1 MPFQP
6 QSARRA
12 PAFTLVELLVVIAII
27 GILAAILFP
36 VFARARENARRAS
49 CQSNAKQILLGMMQY
64 TQDYDEHLPL
74 QSFVENVPGAPFGAG
89 NVGENVLWNQTV
101 QPYLKSIQIFQCPS
115 SSVPIDTVDVWPDPN
130 PVGYIKP
137 FHTDYL
143 ATNALLYVGSSLS
156 IIQSP
161 STTVLLADGAK
172 RASKTP
178 PYVTDIDKDLTWVLV
193 DPTTDHNGSL
203 GTVSVALGG
212 VSVAAPNARHLNTV
226 VVGFVDGH
234 VKAMRTEKFYYGDS
248 PWLDPA
254 RGGS

>member
-1 MPFQP
+1 MQKQF
-6 QSARRA
+6 SKRKKFL
-12 PAFTLVELLVVIAII
+12 AFTLIELLVVIAII

-36 VFARARENARRAS
+36 VFARTRENARRAN
-49 CQSNAKQILLGMMQY
+49 CQSNVKQILLAITQY

-74 QSFVENVPGAPFGAG
+74 QSFAENLPGAPFGAG
-89 NVGENVLWNQTV
+89 NVGQNVLWNQTV
-101 QPYLKSIQIFQCPS
+101 QPYLKSIQVFQCPS
-115 SSVPIDTVDVWPDPN
+115 SSVPIDTVDVWPNPD

-143 ATNALLYVGSSLS
+143 ATNALLYVGSSLT
-156 IIQSP
+156 IVQSP

-178 PYVTDIDKDLTWVLV
+178 PYVTDIDKDKIWVLV
-193 DPTTDHNGSL
+193 DPTIDHNGSF
-203 GTVSVALGG
+203 GTASVALDGPG
-212 VSVAAPNARHLNTV
+212 YAAPNARHLNTT

-234 VKAMRTEKFYYGDS
+234 VKSMPVSKFYYGDS

>member
-1 MPFQP
+1 MKPSKQA
-6 QSARRA
+6 SKT
-12 PAFTLVELLVVIAII
+12 AFTLIEILVVIAII
-27 GILAAILFP
+27 AILAAILFP

-49 CQSNAKQILLGMMQY
+49 CQSNVKQILLGIMQY
-64 TQDYDEHLPL
+64 TQDYDERLPL
-74 QSFVENVPGAPFGAG
+74 QSFAENAPGAPLGAG

-115 SSVPIDTVDVWPDPN
+115 SSVPIDTVDVWPNPD

-137 FHTDYL
+137 FHTCYL
-143 ATNALLYVGSSLS
+143 ANNALLYVGSSLT
-156 IIQSP
+156 IIEKP
-161 STTVLLADGAK
+161 TTTVLLADGAK

-178 PYVTDIDKDLTWVLV
+178 PYITDIDKDATWVLT
-193 DPTTDHNGSL
+193 DATTDHNGSF
-203 GTVSVALGG
+203 GTASVASAGPG
-212 VSVAAPNARHLNTV
+212 YAAPAARHLNTS

>member
-1 MPFQP
+1 MQKQILKRDRFF
-6 QSARRA
+6 
-12 PAFTLVELLVVIAII
+12 AFTLIELLVVIAII
-27 GILAAILFP
+27 AILAAILFP
-36 VFARARENARRAS
+36 VFARTRENGRRTA
-49 CQSNAKQILLGMMQY
+49 CQSNVKQILLALLQY

-89 NVGENVLWNQTV
+89 NDGQNVLWNQTV
-101 QPYLKSIQIFQCPS
+101 QPYLKSVQVFQCPS
-115 SSVPIDTVDVWPDPN
+115 SSVPIDLIDVWPNPD

-156 IIQSP
+156 IIQNP

-172 RASKTP
+172 RALKTP
-178 PYVTDIDKDLTWVLV
+178 PYVTDIDKNLTWVLV
-193 DPTTDHNGSL
+193 DPIIDHNGSVGTDGVASPGVL
-203 GTVSVALGG
+203 G
-212 VSVAAPNARHLNTV
+212 AAPNPRHLNTV